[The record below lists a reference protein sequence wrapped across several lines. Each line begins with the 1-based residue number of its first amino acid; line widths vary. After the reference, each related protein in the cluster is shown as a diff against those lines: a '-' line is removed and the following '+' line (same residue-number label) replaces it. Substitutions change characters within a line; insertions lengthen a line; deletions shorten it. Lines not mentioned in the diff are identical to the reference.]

1 MAYGPFCEHIW
12 PTIPYS
18 SLLGQMHLLNNR
30 KEEALQRY
38 YSPMTITTFTETRNK
53 MMKSFI
59 LCSNIAVV
67 SQLKSK
73 TRPIRN
79 TSKLKMLILTLFRF
93 YAECII
99 LNVQFQVFKNVAA
112 AFEYTQICLNKI
124 LICQGKVKLNKQLV
138 FSYVKFRQKLEE
150 FLSLKKY
157 IKNFFSCC
165 SFSAFS
171 NSVYRFIAS

>member
-1 MAYGPFCEHIW
+1 MGSFASKYG
-12 PTIPYS
+12 
-18 SLLGQMHLLNNR
+18 LLFLTLVCLIKCTFWTTEKR
-30 KEEALQRY
+30 KKKEKTAQTNKIIFLALKRY

-53 MMKSFI
+53 TMKSFI
-59 LCSNIAVV
+59 LCSNMAVV
-67 SQLKSK
+67 SQPNKSK
-73 TRPIRN
+73 TRPIQN

-93 YAECII
+93 YAKCII

-157 IKNFFSCC
+157 KI
-165 SFSAFS
+165 
-171 NSVYRFIAS
+171 

>member
-1 MAYGPFCEHIW
+1 
-12 PTIPYS
+12 
-18 SLLGQMHLLNNR
+18 MHLLNNR

-67 SQLKSK
+67 SKLKSK

-93 YAECII
+93 YAKCII

-138 FSYVKFRQKLEE
+138 LAM
-150 FLSLKKY
+150 LSSG
-157 IKNFFSCC
+157 KNWK
-165 SFSAFS
+165 SF
-171 NSVYRFIAS
+171 